1 MTRER
6 DMSSGPE
13 RVEPV
18 GSQPVP
24 LPREMVLAS
33 AGSGK
38 TYYLS
43 SRLIG
48 LLARGVLPQA
58 IWASTFTRKAAAEIL
73 ERVLLRLARGA
84 LEDGGGSGVV
94 PGGLARPRS
103 TTPSRIS

>member
-1 MTRER
+1 MTG
-6 DMSSGPE
+6 SGAKDRALNGPLF
-13 RVEPV
+13 EPV
-18 GSQPVP
+18 A

-48 LLARGVLPQA
+48 LLARGVPPEA
-58 IWASTFTRKAAAEIL
+58 IWASTFTRKAAAEIQ

-84 LEDGGGSGVV
+84 LKEKEAEQLAKT
-94 PGGLARPRS
+94 PG
-103 TTPSRIS
+103 

>member
-1 MTRER
+1 MTG
-6 DMSSGPE
+6 DMTWDPDVTGHT
-13 RVEPV
+13 
-18 GSQPVP
+18 GSRPTP

-48 LLARGVLPQA
+48 LLARGVAPEA

-73 ERVLLRLARGA
+73 ETF
-84 LEDGGGSGVV
+84 LEQKSSNS
-94 PGGLARPRS
+94 PQ
-103 TTPSRIS
+103 